1 MKASPVT
8 VLWLAAMSILTQPA
22 AADTL
27 VELLFDEGSGSTAV
41 NTGSLGPGTN
51 GALHGPEWVTDT
63 PSGTGF
69 ALSFDGF
76 DDHVTVPDTFDYGPA
91 VTLEAWIKPAA
102 VDGQRGVWDDYG
114 SPGALLYV
122 RDGQV
127 QFSLSTTQDPGLGVN
142 LYAGTVIVGAWQHI
156 AGVYDGAQMV
166 VYVNGIQA
174 ANVAATSGA
183 IIDNGSLAATV
194 GADQSALLAF
204 DGLIDD
210 VRVHDEALSAS
221 QLAGGVMYLLT
232 DGFES
237 GDTSAWS
244 ATVP

>member
-1 MKASPVT
+1 MKRPLLTALCLTAMT
-8 VLWLAAMSILTQPA
+8 VIGIPA
-22 AADTL
+22 AADNL
-27 VELLFDEGSGSTAV
+27 VEFLFDEGSGSTAA
-41 NTGSLGPGTN
+41 NSGSLGPGTN
-51 GALHGPEWVTDT
+51 GTLHGPEWSYDT
-63 PSGTGF
+63 PSATGF
-69 ALSFDGF
+69 SLAFDGV
-76 DDHVTVPDTFDYGPA
+76 DDRVTVPDTFDYGTA
-91 VTLEAWIKPAA
+91 LTLEAWVKPST

-114 SPGALLYV
+114 SPGALLYI

-127 QFSLSTTQDPGLGVN
+127 QFSLSTTQDPGLGVT
-142 LYAGTVIVGAWQHI
+142 LYAGVVTVGAWQHV

-183 IIDNGSLAATV
+183 ILDNGSLDASI

-204 DGLIDD
+204 EGQIDD
-210 VRVHDEALSAS
+210 VRVHDQALSAS
-221 QLAGGVMYLLT
+221 QLAGGVMYLLA

-237 GDTSAWS
+237 GDTSVWS